1 MIYTFN
7 FIFLA
12 QPLSGNEKSL
22 ARACIRLSP
31 TRHPFTIHVLGTIFH
46 RSYLWLWR
54 RKKLCFNL
62 IMVLQSVCGW
72 RGVYAM
78 WMAINLLKIIGSTPG
93 RFLLA
98 IEFSDYL

>member
-31 TRHPFTIHVLGTIFH
+31 TRRPFTIHVLGTIFH
-46 RSYLWLWR
+46 RSYL
-54 RKKLCFNL
+54 
-62 IMVLQSVCGW
+62 
-72 RGVYAM
+72 
-78 WMAINLLKIIGSTPG
+78 
-93 RFLLA
+93 
-98 IEFSDYL
+98 